1 MHRYRRPAALA
12 IAVVALLALVGA
24 ARNLPSASADH
35 DARVGTEALARSTG
49 APYLV
54 RSGPAG
60 GDVRLANMAADLHQQ
75 QVAAFLVA
83 AKANAD
89 AQARARQAR
98 SRTASTYRMAGTST
112 GHACGGD
119 LPPCCVMMR
128 ESRGNPTAVNSSS
141 GASGKWQFMPGT
153 WNSYGGYS
161 SAAQAPESVQ
171 DARARQVYAGGAG
184 AGNWAGSGC

>member
-1 MHRYRRPAALA
+1 EANVGTAALA
-12 IAVVALLALVGA
+12 T
-24 ARNLPSASADH
+24 P
-35 DARVGTEALARSTG
+35 TG

-54 RSGPAG
+54 RTGPDG
-60 GDVRLANMAADLHQQ
+60 GDVRLANLAADLHYH
-75 QVAAFLVA
+75 QVAAFLLA

-89 AQARARQAR
+89 ARARAQAAR
-98 SRTASTYRMAGTST
+98 SRANQARHSSNRMAGTST

-119 LPPCCVMMR
+119 LPPCCVMIR
-128 ESRGNPTAVNSSS
+128 ESHGNPTAVNSSS

-153 WNSYGGYS
+153 WNNYGGYS

-184 AGNWAGSGC
+184 AGNWAGPGC